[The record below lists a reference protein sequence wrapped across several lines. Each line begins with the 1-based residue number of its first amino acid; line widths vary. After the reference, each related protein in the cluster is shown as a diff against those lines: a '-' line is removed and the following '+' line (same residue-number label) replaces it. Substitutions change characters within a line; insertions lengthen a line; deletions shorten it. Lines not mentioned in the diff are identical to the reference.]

1 MIEMK
6 NKQSKKA
13 TKASNGVPRR
23 NAPVGAPV
31 STTTKQTRNVFKSQ
45 RERGVTQLYSVDKV
59 TSGTGEVV
67 LFLEFDLAEMPRLN
81 LLSDNYLKYRIHK
94 LVYHIT
100 PSAPTT
106 VSGTYVTNFIRDPY
120 YRKPA
125 SDPES
130 DSPAAII
137 ASGQG
142 AKNRKWWEDCQ
153 IPVNCGGREYFVQE
167 AVDRRCSSP
176 GVFVLANNNSPS
188 GNVGLV
194 ITLEYDIEFIDS
206 ILSQPIPEPTMM
218 ETTAKINTVVF
229 WQAGVAANGYIG
241 GNIMNDTASSL
252 RSITEAFPFLEQ
264 VPLGT
269 RFVIPEGHEWP
280 VLTGYGDVQK
290 ITQVPI
296 GVWRT
301 RQLVLELFNGRKM
314 LRVVPL
320 GGDSTTVVGHCD
332 SYPEYLWFEKLWSVG
347 DRFDKWNFEML
358 SP

>member
-1 MIEMK
+1 MK

-13 TKASNGVPRR
+13 TKASNGVTRR

-31 STTTKQTRNVFKSQ
+31 STATRQSRNVFKSQ
-45 RERGVTQLYSVDKV
+45 RERGVTQIYSIDKV
-59 TSGTGEVV
+59 TNGTGDVV

-120 YRKPA
+120 YRKPT

-137 ASGQG
+137 ASGLG
-142 AKNRKWWEDCQ
+142 AKSRKWWEDCQ
-153 IPVNCGGREYFVQE
+153 IPVNCGGREFFVQE

-188 GNVGLV
+188 GEVGLV
-194 ITLEYDIEFIDS
+194 ITLEYDIEFVDS

-218 ETTAKINTVVF
+218 ETTAQLDTVVF
-229 WQAGVAANGYIG
+229 WQAGTEANGYIG
-241 GNIMNDTASSL
+241 GHDINATASSL
-252 RSITEAFPFLEQ
+252 RPISDAFPFLET
-264 VPLGT
+264 VPIGT
-269 RFVIPEGHEWP
+269 RFVIPEGSEWP
-280 VLTGYGDVQK
+280 VLTGYGDTETVN
-290 ITQVPI
+290 QVPI
-296 GVWRT
+296 EVWRT
-301 RQLVLELFNGRKM
+301 RTLVLELMNNRRM
-314 LRVVPL
+314 LRVSAI
-320 GGDSTTVVGHCD
+320 GGSSSSVVGHCD
-332 SYPEYLWFEKLWSVG
+332 SYAEYLWFEKLWSKG
-347 DRFDKWNFEML
+347 DRFDKWDFEIMA
-358 SP
+358 P